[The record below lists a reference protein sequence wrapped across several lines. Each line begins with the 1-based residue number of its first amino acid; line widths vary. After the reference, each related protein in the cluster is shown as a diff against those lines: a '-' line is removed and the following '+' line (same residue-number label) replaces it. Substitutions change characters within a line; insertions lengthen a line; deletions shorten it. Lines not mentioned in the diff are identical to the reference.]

1 MRVECSPDVEMPKAV
16 IAALDGFF
24 DQDGATLLWETVTP
38 RLGGELPSLLVDLS
52 GVNLMTSA
60 GVGVLVRLLHRVES
74 LGGRVALFG
83 AGPRVRQVLEV
94 VRLHEILNLSDTV
107 DGARQRLRGGR

>member
-1 MRVECSPDVEMPKAV
+1 MQAECRPDGELA
-16 IAALDGFF
+16 
-24 DQDGATLLWETVTP
+24 GATVVILEGLLDPAGAETLWQAASP
-38 RLGGELPSLLVDLS
+38 RLTATDPSLLVDLS

-83 AGPRVRQVLEV
+83 AGRRVREVIEV
-94 VRLHEILNLSDTV
+94 VHLREVLNLCDSIEQ
-107 DGARQRLRGGR
+107 ARERVSLRH

>member
-1 MRVECSPDVEMPKAV
+1 MGVECSRDLAMSEAV
-16 IAALDGFF
+16 VAALDGFF
-24 DQDGATLLWETVTP
+24 DQAGATLLWETVTP
-38 RLGGELPSLLVDLS
+38 HLAGEVTSLFVDLS

-74 LGGRVALFG
+74 LGGRMALFG
-83 AGPRVRQVLEV
+83 GNRRVREVIEV

-107 DGARQRLRGGR
+107 EDARRRLRGEP